1 LKQHSTTSKKGRGLL
16 VGFAMR
22 EQVMDVKQLEAFS
35 EDGFA
40 YDAELSTPE
49 KLVFVR

>member
-1 LKQHSTTSKKGRGLL
+1 
-16 VGFAMR
+16 MR

-40 YDAELSTPE
+40 YDAELNTRKIGICE
-49 KLVFVR
+49 IKIEE

>member
-1 LKQHSTTSKKGRGLL
+1 LKQHPPTSKKGRGLL

-22 EQVMDVKQLEAFS
+22 EQAADVKQLEAFS

-49 KLVFVR
+49 KLAFVR

>member
-1 LKQHSTTSKKGRGLL
+1 M

-22 EQVMDVKQLEAFS
+22 EQVLDVKQLEAFS
-35 EDGFA
+35 EDGFTF
-40 YDAELSTPE
+40 DAELSTPE